1 MLYSVPPFEQGQRPC
16 RVEPPGTGRPP
27 GIPEIHEAHPGIT
40 GKSGIK
46 AGVLKPRVFRPFPV
60 YEIAEALKNVKA
72 VAVMDKADSLNG
84 AGGPLF
90 EDVTSAMFIAGVT
103 SPKVVNYI
111 YGIGGRDVKT
121 TDIEKVYN
129 DLRYIIDTGDI
140 GTPYRYLGLKG

>member
-1 MLYSVPPFEQGQRPC
+1 MKVGL
-16 RVEPPGTGRPP
+16 
-27 GIPEIHEAHPGIT
+27 I
-40 GKSGIK
+40 
-46 AGVLKPRVFRPFPV
+46 KPRVFRPFPV